1 MLSVIIAT
9 RNRPEKIELCLSS
22 VLKNTIQDFEIILLD
37 KSDNEVTKQVVK
49 KIKPPK
55 ISYLKLSSR
64 GKTKAVNQ
72 GIKVAKGEILCF
84 IDDDILVDKFWL
96 KNIKM
101 FFEQNKNNPKVAGVF
116 GKILPYEPKKH
127 QNQICPSIFILNR
140 KNLVNNCYVFHY
152 KDLGLGSNMSL
163 KKEVL
168 NNIGYFREWLGPG
181 YLGLGGGE
189 DGELIY
195 RLLKNGYS
203 LAYNP
208 DIRAFH
214 NRWLTY
220 QEYRIQQGRYTCGEI
235 TFCCYYFL
243 KGDLHMG
250 KIILMKIIERV
261 FNSEFKDATKKILKI
276 KKAFCLKDQKRFLKE
291 LFFSGWEVI
300 SIIKGFLVVFNLIF
314 REKIINFGSLDRT

>member
-1 MLSVIIAT
+1 MISVIIAT
-9 RNRPEKIELCLSS
+9 KDRSQKIELCLKSI
-22 VLKNTIQDFEIILLD
+22 LKNTYKDFEIVLAD
-37 KSDNEVTKQVVK
+37 QSCDGKTKQVVK
-49 KIKPPK
+49 KIKSPK
-55 ISYLKLSSR
+55 ITYLKLSSC

-72 GIKVAKGEILCF
+72 AIGIARGKILSF
-84 IDDDILVDKFWL
+84 IDDDIIVDKFWL
-96 KNIKM
+96 EHIKA
-101 FFEQNKNNPKVAGVF
+101 FFDQNKNHQQIAGVF
-116 GKILPYEPKKH
+116 GKILPYELNQH
-127 QNQICPSIFILNR
+127 RNQICPSIFTLNR
-140 KNLVNNCYVFHY
+140 KAFIANQYVTHY
-152 KDLGLGSNMSL
+152 EELGLGSNMSL
-163 KKEVL
+163 RKEVL
-168 NNIGYFREWLGPG
+168 SKIGYFREWLGPG